1 MVNENYFICILDPTC
16 LYVSVP
22 TTRISIESHH
32 SKPKNI
38 LNSLIVY
45 CHLYEENKVEVKKTS
60 WMSVLLTVIIN
71 RKLELS

>member
-22 TTRISIESHH
+22 TTRISIESQQTQ
-32 SKPKNI
+32 NI

-45 CHLYEENKVEVKKTS
+45 CHLYEENRVEVKKTS